1 MAWYSLLPSHLTTYE
16 TWIVRAF
23 LILAIINLAPWLLAI
38 LYDVLY
44 YIGRRIWHEVPVW
57 GGRARGEHRPRAPS
71 LRDRARR
78 MSFRD
83 LVSGGIGMGGGTA
96 REEQDDDLGTE
107 KSKSPKGHRRGL
119 SAESIEEEYEEEM
132 EEGDQRRT

>member
-1 MAWYSLLPSHLTTYE
+1 MAWYSLLPSHLTAYE

-23 LILAIINLAPWLLAI
+23 LILAIINIAPWLLAI

-44 YIGRRIWHEVPVW
+44 YICRRMWHEVPVW

-83 LVSGGIGMGGGTA
+83 LVTGGIGLGMG
-96 REEQDDDLGTE
+96 REEQDGDLGNE
-107 KSKSPKGHRRGL
+107 KSKGQKGHRRGL
-119 SAESIEEEYEEEM
+119 SAESIEEEMDDQM
-132 EEGDQRRT
+132 EDGDQRKA

>member
-1 MAWYSLLPSHLTTYE
+1 M
-16 TWIVRAF
+16 
-23 LILAIINLAPWLLAI
+23 APWLIAI

-78 MSFRD
+78 MSLRD
-83 LVSGGIGMGGGTA
+83 LVSGGIGLGTG
-96 REEQDDDLGTE
+96 REEQDSDDLGNE
-107 KSKSPKGHRRGL
+107 KNKGHKGHRRGP
-119 SAESIEEEYEEEM
+119 SAQSIEEETEEET
-132 EEGDQRRT
+132 EDGDKRNT

>member
-1 MAWYSLLPSHLTTYE
+1 MAWYSLLPAQLTVYE

-23 LILAIINLAPWLLAI
+23 LILAFINMAPWLLAI

-44 YIGRRIWHEVPVW
+44 YIGRRIWHEIPVW

-78 MSFRD
+78 VSFRD
-83 LVSGGIGMGGGTA
+83 LMSGGIGMGTGRA
-96 REEQDDDLGTE
+96 EQDDQLGND
-107 KSKSPKGHRRGL
+107 KSKGQKGHRRGL
-119 SAESIEEEYEEEM
+119 SAQSIEEEKDEEM
-132 EEGDQRRT
+132 EDEEDRRT